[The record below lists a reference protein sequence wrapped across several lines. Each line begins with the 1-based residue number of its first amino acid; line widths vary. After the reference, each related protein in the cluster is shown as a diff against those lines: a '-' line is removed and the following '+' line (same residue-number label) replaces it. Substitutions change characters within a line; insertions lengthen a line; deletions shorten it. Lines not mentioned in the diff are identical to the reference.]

1 MRPNAFARGVVRLR
15 LPILIATALVT
26 VVLGYFLKDT
36 RINAD
41 VFSYLPESDPAV
53 QLNRYIGEQYG
64 GTQLAVV
71 GLEAEDVFSPATL
84 DTVRRLTAALEQVD
98 GVDWVTSLANVL
110 DIRKAGDDLQIS
122 PLLEAGEQGV
132 RLREYTL
139 AKPMYR
145 GRLVSEDGR
154 VTILACRLREDADAG
169 AAARRILAAVEG
181 LGIRERL
188 YFAGLPFQVAEI
200 TRLVSRDVLVLVPI
214 AAALILLAL
223 ALSFRSLRGVLLP
236 LSAVLISTVWTLG
249 IMNLFHISFSI
260 ITNVIPVVLLA
271 TGSAY
276 GIHVVSAF
284 GETPPPG
291 EGRRERTARSLGLV
305 ALPVLL
311 AGLTTMAGFLS
322 FVFGSYLTM
331 IREFGIF
338 SSLGVLLAL
347 VVSLT
352 FVPAVLS
359 YLPLPAAERRRVAA
373 ASAPD
378 GGQGPERRAGPKARP
393 GILGRLGGF
402 VLRRARLIL
411 AIGGAL
417 AAAGIALMPLVRR
430 EVDVLSYFSRRTE
443 IRQAERMMKENFG
456 GSTTLQVLISG
467 DVQDPR
473 VLAGMKR
480 MEGFLKTRP
489 QLANVHSAVELL
501 EEMSFALVDRRELPE
516 TREQAA
522 SLFFLLEGEPVL
534 DQLVRPDRNEALIQG
549 TLANLD
555 YRQLRSLLKD
565 TEAFIASLGEGS
577 SGFRLSGT
585 AVIYSRLDSALASSQ
600 LWSLLAAVAF
610 MFLCNL
616 LLVRSLS
623 GALIGLVPITFTLFT
638 LFGVMGAAGIPLDV
652 ATVLLGSISMGM
664 GIDYT
669 VHFLSRYRHELG
681 RSPDNRAA
689 LLATLNTTGKAVLI
703 NVLTVSVGF
712 LSLLLGNL
720 VPLRNF
726 GLLIVV
732 TMLSSGM
739 GALSLLPSV
748 LALGSNLKVKVRAPA
763 RRRAWGLNLQTVRAR
778 KEEEPK

>member
-1 MRPNAFARGVVRLR
+1 
-15 LPILIATALVT
+15 
-26 VVLGYFLKDT
+26 
-36 RINAD
+36 
-41 VFSYLPESDPAV
+41 
-53 QLNRYIGEQYG
+53 
-64 GTQLAVV
+64 
-71 GLEAEDVFSPATL
+71 
-84 DTVRRLTAALEQVD
+84 
-98 GVDWVTSLANVL
+98 
-110 DIRKAGDDLQIS
+110 
-122 PLLEAGEQGV
+122 
-132 RLREYTL
+132 
-139 AKPMYR
+139 
-145 GRLVSEDGR
+145 
-154 VTILACRLREDADAG
+154 
-169 AAARRILAAVEG
+169 
-181 LGIRERL
+181 
-188 YFAGLPFQVAEI
+188 
-200 TRLVSRDVLVLVPI
+200 
-214 AAALILLAL
+214 
-223 ALSFRSLRGVLLP
+223 VLLP
-236 LSAVLISTVWTLG
+236 QSAVLISTVWTLG

-291 EGRRERTARSLGLV
+291 EGRRERAARSLGLV

-311 AGLTTMAGFLS
+311 AGLTTVAGFLS

-359 YLPLPAAERRRVAA
+359 YLPPPASDRLRPE

-378 GGQGPERRAGPKARP
+378 GGQRPARRTGPRVFE
-393 GILGRLGGF
+393 RLGSF

-411 AIGGAL
+411 AVGATL
-417 AAAGIALMPLVRR
+417 AVAGIALMPLVRR
-430 EVDVLSYFSRRTE
+430 EVDILSYFSRRTE
-443 IRQAERMMKENFG
+443 IRQAERMMKADFG
-456 GSTTLQVLISG
+456 GSTTVQVLVTG

-473 VLAGMKR
+473 VLAEMKR
-480 MEGFLKTRP
+480 MEDFLKSRP
-489 QLANVHSAVELL
+489 HLANVHSAVELL

-534 DQLVRPDRNEALIQG
+534 DQLVRPDRQEALIQG
-549 TLANLD
+549 TLADLD
-555 YRQLRSLLKD
+555 YRQLHSLLKD
-565 TEAFIASLGEGS
+565 TEAFIASPRQGPCT
-577 SGFRLSGT
+577 FRLSGT
-585 AVIYSRLDSALASSQ
+585 ALIYSRLDSALASSQ
-600 LWSLLAAVAF
+600 LWSLVAAVAF

-623 GALIGLVPITFTLFT
+623 GALIGLIPILFTLCI

-681 RSPDNRAA
+681 RSPDNRTA
-689 LLATLNTTGKAVLI
+689 LLTTMNTTGKAILI

-720 VPLRNF
+720 LPLRNF

-739 GALSLLPSV
+739 GALSLLPSI
-748 LALGSNLKVKVRAPA
+748 LALGAEKLKIKVRAPA

-778 KEEEPK
+778 KEEDPK

>member
-1 MRPNAFARGVVRLR
+1 MNPNGFARAVVRLR
-15 LPILIATALVT
+15 LPILIVTALLT
-26 VVLGYFLKDT
+26 AVLGYFLKDT

-41 VFSYLPESDPAV
+41 VFSYLPDRDPAV
-53 QLNRYIGEQYG
+53 QLNRYIGEQYA

-71 GLEAEDVFSPATL
+71 GLEAEEVFAPATL
-84 DTVRRLTAALEQVD
+84 DTVRRLTAALEAVD

-110 DIRKAGDDLQIS
+110 DIRKVEDDLRIS
-122 PLLEAGEQGV
+122 PLLEAGQEG
-132 RLREYTL
+132 LREYTL

-145 GRLVSEDGR
+145 GRLVSADGR

-169 AAARRILAAVEG
+169 DTARHLRAAVGG
-181 LGIRERL
+181 LGIEEKL

-236 LSAVLISTVWTLG
+236 LSAVLISTIWTLG
-249 IMNLFHISFSI
+249 IMNLCHVSFSI

-284 GETPPPG
+284 GETAPPG
-291 EGRRERTARSLGLV
+291 ESSPPGESRRERASRSLGLV

-338 SSLGVLLAL
+338 SSLGVALAL

-359 YLPLPAAERRRVAA
+359 YLSPPAAERLATPASGAGARVFERFGAFVRRRAKIILAVGGAVAA
-373 ASAPD
+373 
-378 GGQGPERRAGPKARP
+378 
-393 GILGRLGGF
+393 
-402 VLRRARLIL
+402 V
-411 AIGGAL
+411 AIAFL
-417 AAAGIALMPLVRR
+417 PMVRR

-443 IRQAERMMKENFG
+443 IRQAERMMKADFG
-456 GSTTLQVLISG
+456 GSTTVQVLVEG

-473 VLAGMKR
+473 VLAEMKR
-480 MEGFLKTRP
+480 LEGFLQSRP
-489 QLANVHSAVELL
+489 GVANVHSAVELL

-534 DQLVRPDRNEALIQG
+534 DQLVRPDRQEALIQG
-549 TLANLD
+549 TLGNLD
-555 YRQLRSLLKD
+555 YRQLRALIRD
-565 TEAFIASLGEGS
+565 TEKYIASLGEGPC
-577 SGFRLSGT
+577 GFRLSGT

-600 LWSLLAAVAF
+600 LWSLLAAVGF

-616 LLVRSLS
+616 LLVRSLA
-623 GALIGLVPITFTLFT
+623 GALIGLVPVTFTLFV

-652 ATVLLGSISMGM
+652 ATVLLGSISMGL

-681 RSPDNRAA
+681 RGQDHRSA
-689 LLATLNTTGKAVLI
+689 LQATLNTTGRAILI
-703 NVLTVSVGF
+703 NVVTVSVGF

-732 TMLSSGM
+732 TMASSGV
-739 GALSLLPSV
+739 GALSLLPSI
-748 LALGSNLKVKVRAPA
+748 LALGPRLMIRVRAPT
-763 RRRAWGLNLQTVRAR
+763 RRRAWGLNLQTARAR
-778 KEEEPK
+778 KEEERK

>member
-1 MRPNAFARGVVRLR
+1 MSPNGFARAVVRLR
-15 LPILIATALVT
+15 LPILIATALLT
-26 VVLGYFLKDT
+26 AALGYFLKDT

-41 VFSYLPESDPAV
+41 VFSYLPGSDPAV
-53 QLNRYIGEQYG
+53 QLNRYIGEQYA

-71 GLEAEDVFSPATL
+71 GLEAEEVFTPATL
-84 DTVRRLTAALEQVD
+84 DTVRRLTAALEAVG

-110 DIRKAGDDLQIS
+110 DIRKVEDDLRIS
-122 PLLEAGEQGV
+122 PLLEAGQEG
-132 RLREYTL
+132 LREYTL

-145 GRLVSEDGR
+145 GRLVSADGR

-169 AAARRILAAVEG
+169 DTARQIRAAVGG
-181 LGIRERL
+181 LGIEEKL

-236 LSAVLISTVWTLG
+236 LSAVLISTIWTLG
-249 IMNLFHISFSI
+249 IMNLCHVSFSI

-284 GETPPPG
+284 GETAPPG
-291 EGRRERTARSLGLV
+291 ESSPPGESRRERASRSLGLV

-338 SSLGVLLAL
+338 SSLGVALAL

-359 YLPLPAAERRRVAA
+359 YLSPPAAERLGTPASGAGARVFERFGAFVRRRAKIILAVGGAVAA
-373 ASAPD
+373 
-378 GGQGPERRAGPKARP
+378 
-393 GILGRLGGF
+393 
-402 VLRRARLIL
+402 V
-411 AIGGAL
+411 AIAFL
-417 AAAGIALMPLVRR
+417 PMVRR
-430 EVDVLSYFSRRTE
+430 EVEVLSYFSRRTE
-443 IRQAERMMKENFG
+443 IRQAERMMKADFG
-456 GSTTLQVLISG
+456 GSTTVQVLVEG

-473 VLAGMKR
+473 VLAEMKR
-480 MEGFLKTRP
+480 LEGFLQSRP
-489 QLANVHSAVELL
+489 GVANVHSAVELL

-534 DQLVRPDRNEALIQG
+534 DQLVRPDRQEALIQG
-549 TLANLD
+549 TLGNLD
-555 YRQLRSLLKD
+555 YRQLRALIRD
-565 TEAFIASLGEGS
+565 TEKYIASLGEGPC
-577 SGFRLSGT
+577 GFRLSGT

-616 LLVRSLS
+616 LLVRSLA
-623 GALIGLVPITFTLFT
+623 GALIGLVPVTFTLFV

-652 ATVLLGSISMGM
+652 ATVLLGSISMGL

-669 VHFLSRYRHELG
+669 VHFL
-681 RSPDNRAA
+681 
-689 LLATLNTTGKAVLI
+689 
-703 NVLTVSVGF
+703 
-712 LSLLLGNL
+712 
-720 VPLRNF
+720 
-726 GLLIVV
+726 
-732 TMLSSGM
+732 
-739 GALSLLPSV
+739 
-748 LALGSNLKVKVRAPA
+748 
-763 RRRAWGLNLQTVRAR
+763 
-778 KEEEPK
+778 

>member
-1 MRPNAFARGVVRLR
+1 MNPNGFARAVVRLR
-15 LPILIATALVT
+15 LPILIVTALLT
-26 VVLGYFLKDT
+26 AVLGYFLKDT

-41 VFSYLPESDPAV
+41 VFSYLPGSDPAV
-53 QLNRYIGEQYG
+53 QLNRYIGEQYA

-71 GLEAEDVFSPATL
+71 GLEARDVFAPATL
-84 DTVRRLTAALEQVD
+84 RTVHRLTAALEAVD

-110 DIRKAGDDLQIS
+110 DIRKVEDDLQIS
-122 PLLEAGEQGV
+122 PLLEAGEEG
-132 RLREYTL
+132 LREYTL

-145 GRLVSEDGR
+145 GRLVSADGR

-169 AAARRILAAVEG
+169 DTARQIRAAVGG
-181 LGIRERL
+181 LGIEEKL

-236 LSAVLISTVWTLG
+236 LSAVLISTIWTLG
-249 IMNLFHISFSI
+249 IMNLFHVSFSI

-284 GETPPPG
+284 GETAPPG
-291 EGRRERTARSLGLV
+291 ESSPPGESRRERASRSLGLV

-338 SSLGVLLAL
+338 SSLGVGLAL

-359 YLPLPAAERRRVAA
+359 YLPPPAAERLATSVAGAGARVFERFGAFVRRRAKIILAVGGAA
-373 ASAPD
+373 AA
-378 GGQGPERRAGPKARP
+378 
-393 GILGRLGGF
+393 
-402 VLRRARLIL
+402 V
-411 AIGGAL
+411 AIAFL
-417 AAAGIALMPLVRR
+417 PMVRR

-443 IRQAERMMKENFG
+443 IRQAERMMKADFG
-456 GSTTLQVLISG
+456 GSTTVQVLVEG

-473 VLAGMKR
+473 VLAEMKR
-480 MEGFLKTRP
+480 LEGFLQSRP
-489 QLANVHSAVELL
+489 GVANVHSAVELL

-534 DQLVRPDRNEALIQG
+534 DQLVRPDRQEALIQG
-549 TLANLD
+549 TLGNLD
-555 YRQLRSLLKD
+555 YRQLRALIQD
-565 TEAFIASLGEGS
+565 TEKYIASLGEGPC
-577 SGFRLSGT
+577 GFRLSGT

-616 LLVRSLS
+616 LLVRSLA
-623 GALIGLVPITFTLFT
+623 GALIGLVPVTFTLFV

-652 ATVLLGSISMGM
+652 ATVLLGSISMGL

-681 RSPDNRAA
+681 RGSDRRSA
-689 LLATLNTTGKAVLI
+689 LQATLNTTGRAILI
-703 NVLTVSVGF
+703 NVVTVSVGF

-732 TMLSSGM
+732 TMASSGV
-739 GALSLLPSV
+739 GALSLLPSI
-748 LALGSNLKVKVRAPA
+748 LALGPRLMIRVRAPA
-763 RRRAWGLNLQTVRAR
+763 RRRAWGLNLQTARAR
-778 KEEEPK
+778 KEEERK